1 MIQHSTGT
9 IWVGMDV
16 HQSSI
21 TAAILHGDSP
31 EPEVVRLPGDLNATR
46 RLFRR
51 LAEHGTPLACYEA
64 SGAGYVLQRTL
75 DHDGFHCEVIAPSLI
90 PSLPGD
96 HRKTEANDGG
106 GQHNPVNRDC
116 AVFVLAEVLDEV
128 KHVFSPN

>member
-75 DHDGFHCEVIAPSLI
+75 DHDGFHCEVIASSNCVRASSPLAAMSERGAVASRSGSTTASAGTI
-90 PSLPGD
+90 DSS
-96 HRKTEANDGG
+96 RKE
-106 GQHNPVNRDC
+106 R
-116 AVFVLAEVLDEV
+116 L
-128 KHVFSPN
+128 

>member
-51 LAEHGTPLACYEA
+51 LPWRCSRRPGIRLLAEGEFHPSITPLACPGA
-64 SGAGYVLQRTL
+64 S
-75 DHDGFHCEVIAPSLI
+75 
-90 PSLPGD
+90 
-96 HRKTEANDGG
+96 
-106 GQHNPVNRDC
+106 
-116 AVFVLAEVLDEV
+116 
-128 KHVFSPN
+128 